1 MYEES
6 RKTVLKILLAEH
18 KGDTDVLDTVREG
31 EGGMVY
37 ENSIEIYM
45 LPYVKQIANESLLH
59 GTGNQKPL

>member
-37 ENSIEIYM
+37 ENSIEIY
-45 LPYVKQIANESLLH
+45 VTICKTDSQ
-59 GTGNQKPL
+59 

>member
-18 KGDTDVLDTVREG
+18 KVDTDVLDTVREG
-31 EGGMVY
+31 EGGIVY

-45 LPYVKQIANESLLH
+45 LPYVKQIASESSLY
-59 GTGNQKPL
+59 GTGNPKPL